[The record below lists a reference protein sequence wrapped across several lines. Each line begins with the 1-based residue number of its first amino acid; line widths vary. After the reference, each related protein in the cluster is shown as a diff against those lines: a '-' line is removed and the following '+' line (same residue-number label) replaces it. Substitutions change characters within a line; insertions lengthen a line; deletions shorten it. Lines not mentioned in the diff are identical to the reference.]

1 MVKAYLGLGSNIG
14 NRELQLN
21 EAIKI
26 LHDYQGI
33 QVTQVSHIYETE
45 PVGYT
50 NQPKFLN
57 LCIEIETELKPQSL
71 LKCCLTTE
79 QQLHRKREIRWG
91 PRTLDIDILLFGD
104 QIIEQDNLSVPHPRM
119 KERSFVL
126 IPLNDIAT
134 KQIEPISNK
143 SIGQLVVPDN
153 SVKKYKE

>member
-1 MVKAYLGLGSNIG
+1 MN
-14 NRELQLN
+14 
-21 EAIKI
+21 
-26 LHDYQGI
+26 
-33 QVTQVSHIYETE
+33 
-45 PVGYT
+45 
-50 NQPKFLN
+50 
-57 LCIEIETELKPQSL
+57 PQSL

>member
-26 LHDYQGI
+26 LHAYQGI

-57 LCIEIETELKPQSL
+57 LCIKIETELNPQSL
-71 LKCCLTTE
+71 LKCCLATE

-91 PRTLDIDILLFGD
+91 PRTLDVDILLFGD

-134 KQIEPISNK
+134 NQIEPISNK
-143 SIGQLVVPDN
+143 SIGQLVVTDN
-153 SVKKYKE
+153 SVKKYKD